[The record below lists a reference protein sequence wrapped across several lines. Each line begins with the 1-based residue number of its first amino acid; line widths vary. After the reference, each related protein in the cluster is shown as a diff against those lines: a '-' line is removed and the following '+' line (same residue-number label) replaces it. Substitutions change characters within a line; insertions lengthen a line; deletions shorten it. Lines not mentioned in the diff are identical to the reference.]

1 MREPLSTSQIGLAWL
16 VRLRWGAALG
26 QVLILAAAALTLE
39 GLPIAP
45 LAALVGA
52 TFASNLVL
60 ARLARRDRS
69 SPRLV
74 FGALVLDALLLTGLL
89 LGTGGPSNPFTVF
102 YLVEVALS
110 AILLDA
116 RRAWALAGL
125 SSACFGALFL
135 LPSHAIDEHAHHASK
150 LHLQGMWVAFTLA
163 AAFVAHFVS
172 RVSDALRRRE
182 AQVLELRELAAR
194 AEKLASLST
203 LAAGA
208 AHELGTPLGT
218 IAIAAKELERA
229 LAAHADGLEDVR
241 LIRGEVERC
250 RAVLRRMAA
259 QMGEGV
265 GEMPRAVTLAEIG
278 EKVRAA
284 LDAEA
289 SALSVE
295 ADPGSIV
302 APPETL
308 AQVLVNL
315 VRNGIDAQRAA
326 GAADPVVLRMKL
338 DGATVRF
345 CVEDH
350 GKGMSPE
357 VHARAGEPFF
367 TTKPEGEGMGLGL
380 FLVRAFA
387 DKLGGSLSLEPAR
400 GGGTEA
406 RVILPRDTLPRSA

>member
-1 MREPLSTSQIGLAWL
+1 MREPLTTSQIGLAWL
-16 VRLRWGAALG
+16 VRLRWGAAVGQGIVLG
-26 QVLILAAAALTLE
+26 LAWATLDPLPMVPLVVLVL
-39 GLPIAP
+39 
-45 LAALVGA
+45 A
-52 TFASNLVL
+52 TFASNVVL
-60 ARLARRDRS
+60 ARLARRDQIA
-69 SPRLV
+69 PRLV
-74 FGALVLDALLLTGLL
+74 FGALVFDALLLTGLL

-110 AILLDA
+110 ATLLDA

-125 SSACFGALFL
+125 TSACFGALFL

-150 LHLQGMWVAFTLA
+150 MHLQGMWVAFTLA
-163 AAFVAHFVS
+163 AGFVAHFVS

-182 AQVLELRELAAR
+182 AQVLELRELAGR

-229 LAAHADGLEDVR
+229 LEARAEKLDDVR
-241 LIRGEVERC
+241 LIRTEVDRC

-259 QMGEGV
+259 QMGEGT
-265 GEMPRAVTLAEIG
+265 GEMPRDVALSEVG

-284 LDAEA
+284 LDADAEW
-289 SALSVE
+289 LRVE
-295 ADPGSIV
+295 ADAGAIV
-302 APPETL
+302 APVEAL

-326 GAADPVVLRMKL
+326 GVREPVVLRMKL
-338 DGATVRF
+338 EGSMVKLS
-345 CVEDH
+345 VEDH
-350 GKGMSPE
+350 GKGLSPE
-357 VHARAGEPFF
+357 ARARACEPFF

-387 DKLGGSLSLEPAR
+387 DKLGGSLALAPR
-400 GGGTEA
+400 NGGGTEA
-406 RVILPRDTLPRSA
+406 RVVLPRDVLARPA